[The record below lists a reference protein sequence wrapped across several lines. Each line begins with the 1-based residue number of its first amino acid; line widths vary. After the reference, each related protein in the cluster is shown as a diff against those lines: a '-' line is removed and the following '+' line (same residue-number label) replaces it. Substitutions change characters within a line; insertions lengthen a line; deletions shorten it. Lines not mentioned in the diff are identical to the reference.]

1 MKESI
6 KRALKSFMV
15 FLNQGKTP
23 YVACCGLIVLSTI
36 LVYFSP
42 RSIPAFLLFVFSA
55 SSIYWLKLN
64 RAVQLALAV
73 LFAVVLVPI
82 LGAVSMDLT
91 TIDLTGCPSIG
102 PGDAVTL
109 LGSEGEASIDA
120 QQMARTAGTISYD
133 VLCGIRTR
141 VARVYV

>member
-23 YVACCGLIVLSTI
+23 YVACCGLIVLGTL

-55 SSIYWLKLN
+55 SSSSSSFFISRPKFSSKL
-64 RAVQLALAV
+64 VIM
-73 LFAVVLVPI
+73 P
-82 LGAVSMDLT
+82 
-91 TIDLTGCPSIG
+91 
-102 PGDAVTL
+102 
-109 LGSEGEASIDA
+109 
-120 QQMARTAGTISYD
+120 
-133 VLCGIRTR
+133 
-141 VARVYV
+141 